1 MMGSAANVML
11 VAATATAPAQPVAA
25 APAAHTATTE
35 QPGPAIGFPPFEVST
50 FPSQIFWL
58 VLCFGALYL
67 IMSRVAVPRLAGIVT
82 TRRDHIDG
90 DLAEAVRLRKAT
102 DQAIADYEAALA
114 DARKKA
120 HAIAEQNRTAIKADL
135 DGKRGAVEADLAKK
149 LGVAEASIA
158 QAKGEALG
166 KVDEIAAD
174 TAATVVR
181 TLVGTVSTE
190 QARAAVASVV
200 KG

>member
-1 MMGSAANVML
+1 MLGSPANSIL
-11 VAATATAPAQPVAA
+11 VADTTTAPAQPAVAA
-25 APAAHTATTE
+25 TLTTTTV
-35 QPGPAIGFPPFEVST
+35 QPEAAIGFPPFEVAT

-58 VLCFGALYL
+58 VICFGALYL
-67 IMSRVAVPRLAGIVT
+67 VISRVAVPRLSGIVAA
-82 TRRDHIDG
+82 RREHIDG
-90 DLAEAVRLRKAT
+90 DLAEADRLRKAT
-102 DQAIADYEAALA
+102 DRAIADYEAALA
-114 DARKKA
+114 EARKKA
-120 HAIAEQNRTAIKADL
+120 HAIAEQTRAGIKADL
-135 DGKRGAVEADLAKK
+135 DAKRGVVEAELAGK
-149 LGVAEASIA
+149 LSAAEASIA

-181 TLVGTVSTE
+181 TLVGTVSAE